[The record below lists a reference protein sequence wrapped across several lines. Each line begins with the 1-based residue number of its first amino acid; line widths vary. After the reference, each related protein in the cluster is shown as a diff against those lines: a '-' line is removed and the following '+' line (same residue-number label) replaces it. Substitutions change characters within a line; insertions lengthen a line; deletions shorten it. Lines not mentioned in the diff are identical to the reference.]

1 MLSEPA
7 LAVAQ
12 ELFYFRAP
20 DPLVPIVIQ
29 DGNQNVEMR

>member
-12 ELFYFRAP
+12 ELFYFCVP
-20 DPLVPIVIQ
+20 DPVVLVVIQ
-29 DGNQNVEMR
+29 DRN